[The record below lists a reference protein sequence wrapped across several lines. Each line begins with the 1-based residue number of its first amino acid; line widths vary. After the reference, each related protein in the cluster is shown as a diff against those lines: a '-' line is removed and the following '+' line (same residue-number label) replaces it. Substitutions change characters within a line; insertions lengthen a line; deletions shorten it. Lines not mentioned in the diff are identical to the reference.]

1 MSFAVTA
8 PLERSCV
15 RKGAPA
21 RSTFGLS
28 AAVLML
34 SGLSVPFALPCTAAD
49 HASRDSV
56 ADRVDPTQA
65 DARTP
70 DIEQRFAV
78 HGRATYGR
86 Q

>member
-1 MSFAVTA
+1 
-8 PLERSCV
+8 
-15 RKGAPA
+15 
-21 RSTFGLS
+21 
-28 AAVLML
+28 ML

-49 HASRDSV
+49 DASRDSV